1 MDKNERLTLVQDL
14 LNETNQ
20 KIKSNSNNY
29 IGFLHTAGN
38 NFKYTAS
45 EQKLIYAQKPDA
57 TAVAM
62 SMVWFKRFRRAVNQG
77 TKAIWLLSYRGANP
91 SPYYV
96 FDISDTHSLYREGFA
111 LWQAQNP
118 EYIDELQNKLKEHYD
133 VDGVSFTDTVFNSI
147 HSLIEDES
155 DSSQNFST
163 SDRQLV
169 EESVKVMV
177 SARCE
182 IDYESDYIHSFNIS
196 ELTTEKMNDIIMA
209 SSYYSSTILTQI
221 EQIVHESIR
230 NILTERSKSNGRNN
244 VYGQDGS
251 TSPEHSNPRTPED
264 REVRNDATSLPN
276 GTEARNVYDNVG
288 EQHPESTSGADR
300 QTGEGTV
307 GKSDRDHAE
316 ESGRDRGAESSESNV
331 VGSEDEQHSQLSGGN
346 RPERADIQ
354 LNNPED
360 DKAEVASSALS
371 VLETELLLGSGIED
385 GKYRI
390 YDTFKYKDLSIEE
403 KASFLKD
410 EFGWSGRPGTN
421 FYINSSGKGLSLS
434 PFGDFSIHSDE
445 IYSWKEVAQAITRL
459 VDNDLYL
466 TYTEKENY
474 DSYQEKMRLR
484 EQRSTI
490 AGEYKTLI
498 HDYTEAY
505 PGELN
510 RYALVDCASGFV
522 NGERKCSVLNTDHAL
537 DFVIVLIR
545 NSLLTIIERN
555 DPNFTDRSATIYNKL
570 LGSIAE
576 PFELT
581 NAEKNLVEDYENR
594 NYVVYPGDK
603 VNLNNK
609 WVEVADVSAAT
620 ISVRNPDSP
629 LIADDYDSQTF
640 YDLLS
645 QNSHNHKYLYS
656 YNDRFDPDKPEV
668 TTSEPSRVPTVTC
681 VWSEHPYIKEEEYSI
696 LVFDELTAKA
706 DFEWNNDE
714 KLTEIEYVI
723 NYPDGRSLQH
733 SVTIGEK
740 KGGFLA
746 SLEQYPSYSDEAAVF
761 RKVKIYEEYQREQK
775 NHPDSAILSR
785 IGDFYEVYGTGAEK
799 VSAVLNISLTH
810 RRIYQDY
817 SVPMTGFPVYQVE
830 VYRNKLS
837 EQGVNSVI
845 LGERNEIEQD
855 LDDVTEINNNPIPG
869 EELIGT
875 ELQIDDRSFTIEN
888 VKENG
893 DVTLRD
899 ITFQN
904 ATGFPIFRSENLEY
918 IYSVINEQKPIDN
931 ETPIAPQNYKITS
944 DTLGVNTPKN
954 RFRANV
960 EAIKTLK
967 KVESE
972 NRQPT
977 EKEKDTLATYVGWG
991 GLSEAFDSNNTSWSS
1006 EYTELTDLLSPEEY
1020 EAARSSTLSAF
1031 YTQPIIIKTIYSVLD
1046 KAGFSGGRILEPSCG
1061 IGNFFGL
1068 LPDSMIDSQ
1077 LYGVELDDISGRIA
1091 QALYPNAN
1099 IQIKGFE
1106 RTSYEDNSFDVVIG
1120 NVPFGDFK
1128 IVDRRYNKQ
1137 NFLIHDYFFAK
1148 ALDKVRS
1155 GGIVAFITYKG
1166 TLDKKSN
1173 SVRKYIAQRAVF
1185 LGAVRLPNTAFKDA
1199 AGTDI
1204 TADIIFLQKRERIM
1218 DVEPYWTSLDSNA
1231 DGIVMNAYFTAH
1243 PEMIV
1248 GHMEMKSGRFGE
1260 ESTCKLNPD
1269 DDYTTLLNNAA
1280 SQIKFQYQA
1289 RENDQQIADTNND
1302 TIPADPFVKNFSY
1315 TLVDNQVYFRNN
1327 DIMIKQDVSGTKI
1340 ARIKGLLQIRDTL
1353 RTLIDYQLENYPD
1366 DRIKEYQNKL
1376 NVLYDNYVKKY
1387 GRISSRGNSSAFSE
1401 DSSYYLLS
1409 SLEVMEKGEFQR
1421 KADIFTKR
1429 TIQPAEPITHV
1440 DTSTEAL
1447 NLSIAEYASINM
1459 EYMERLTDKTEE
1471 EIVKDLRGV
1480 IFKNPRY
1487 NETYDVGK
1495 KYLTSD
1501 EYLSGNVRTKLAVAR
1516 AAANENHEEFD
1527 INVAALER
1535 VQPEDLTASEISVR
1549 LGSTWVPI
1557 EYYEDFMY
1565 DILNTPINSQ
1575 RYIHIE
1581 YSDVLNRWSIS
1592 GKSTGYSVASAVTFG
1607 TTRING
1613 YSLMEHTLNL
1623 QEAKIYDTKYLS
1635 DGTTKRVLNN
1645 KETTLALAKQDKL
1658 KQAFLDWIWKDPMR
1672 RQALCK
1678 IYNNKFNSVRPREYD
1693 GSHIIFPEMNPEITL
1708 RKHQR
1713 DAIARILYG
1722 GNTLLA
1728 HVVGAGKTFEMVAA
1742 AQESHRLG
1750 LSSKA
1755 MFVVPNH
1762 IIGQFATEYLQ
1773 LYPAA
1778 NILVA
1783 TKNDF
1788 TPANRKKFC
1797 SRIATGDYDSV
1808 IIGHSQ
1814 FEKIPMSIAHQ
1825 QEILQQELDGIIA
1838 AIENEQYNGN
1848 SLSVKRLETMKRRVA
1863 TKLDK
1868 LNDQTD
1874 KDDVITFEEL
1884 GVDMLFV
1891 DEAHYFKN
1899 LATVTKMGNVSGISQ
1914 TEAKKSSD
1922 LYLKCRYLDGITG
1935 GRGIVF
1941 ATGTPIS
1948 NSMVELFTMQRYL
1961 QYSTL
1966 ERNNLLNF
1974 DSWASVFGETVNA
1987 IELDPTGNG
1996 YRNKTRFSRFY
2007 NLPELITI
2015 FKEIADIKTADMV
2028 QLDVPAV
2035 ERHNIILA
2043 PSEIQQKIVKEFDKR
2058 ADRIQKKQVD
2068 RRKDNMLC
2076 VTNDGRNLAL
2086 DQRMIDPDYPDSPT
2100 SKATACAENVYN
2112 IWRDTSEEKLTQM
2125 IFCDLATPKKDGSF
2139 SVYNDIKAKLIVKG
2153 IPESE
2158 IQFIH
2163 DAETDAAKNK
2173 LYDKVRTGEVRVLM
2187 GSTRKLGA
2195 GTNVQSKLIA
2205 LHHLDCPWRPSD
2217 LQQREGRIIRQG
2229 NNNKLVHIYT
2239 YVTEKTFDSYLY
2251 QMVERK
2257 QKFIGQIMT
2266 SKAPVRIAEDIDEQA
2281 LSYAEIKA
2289 LCSGNPLI
2297 KERMELENEV
2307 SKLKVERAAHQSTIY
2322 SLEDDL
2328 INYYPKEIAFQT
2340 ERVEGI
2346 KADLITFE
2354 KNPKSE
2360 KNFTIE
2366 INNRIYLE
2374 RKPAGEE
2381 IIRLREAVDEIKDKH
2396 FGSYRGFDLFF
2407 RYSLFEHKHYI
2418 SLHGACNYKIA
2429 DSEDKLGTIMK
2440 IDNAIENLPKIL
2452 EQENSKLQNLQSD
2465 MKDAEIEIKKP
2476 FEKEEEYQQKSARLE
2491 ELTAILSIDKDEHD
2505 DVEVTGVEPD
2515 IDERNII

>member
-1 MDKNERLTLVQDL
+1 M
-14 LNETNQ
+14 
-20 KIKSNSNNY
+20 
-29 IGFLHTAGN
+29 
-38 NFKYTAS
+38 
-45 EQKLIYAQKPDA
+45 
-57 TAVAM
+57 
-62 SMVWFKRFRRAVNQG
+62 
-77 TKAIWLLSYRGANP
+77 
-91 SPYYV
+91 
-96 FDISDTHSLYREGFA
+96 
-111 LWQAQNP
+111 
-118 EYIDELQNKLKEHYD
+118 
-133 VDGVSFTDTVFNSI
+133 
-147 HSLIEDES
+147 
-155 DSSQNFST
+155 
-163 SDRQLV
+163 
-169 EESVKVMV
+169 
-177 SARCE
+177 
-182 IDYESDYIHSFNIS
+182 
-196 ELTTEKMNDIIMA
+196 
-209 SSYYSSTILTQI
+209 
-221 EQIVHESIR
+221 
-230 NILTERSKSNGRNN
+230 
-244 VYGQDGS
+244 
-251 TSPEHSNPRTPED
+251 
-264 REVRNDATSLPN
+264 
-276 GTEARNVYDNVG
+276 
-288 EQHPESTSGADR
+288 
-300 QTGEGTV
+300 
-307 GKSDRDHAE
+307 
-316 ESGRDRGAESSESNV
+316 
-331 VGSEDEQHSQLSGGN
+331 
-346 RPERADIQ
+346 
-354 LNNPED
+354 
-360 DKAEVASSALS
+360 S

-681 VWSEHPYIKEEEYSI
+681 VWSEHPYINEEEYSV
-696 LVFDELTAKA
+696 LVFDELTSKA
-706 DFEWNNDE
+706 DFEWNNAD

-723 NYPDGRSLQH
+723 NYPDGRALQH
-733 SVTIGEK
+733 SFTIGEK
-740 KGGFLA
+740 KGGFLE
-746 SLEQYPSYSDEAAVF
+746 SLEQYPSYAAEAAALRV
-761 RKVKIYEEYQREQK
+761 VKKHEDYQREQK
-775 NHPDSAILSR
+775 NHPDSIILSR

-799 VSAVLNISLTH
+799 VSAVLDIALT
-810 RRIYQDY
+810 RRRVYQDY
-817 SVPMTGFPVYQVE
+817 YVPMTGFPVFQAE
-830 VYRNKLS
+830 TYRNKLS
-837 EQGVNSVI
+837 EQGVQSVI
-845 LGERNEIEQD
+845 LGESKDSKREDIKQLNDNFDTSKDLSRLIYAMYLKYYPQTEVLLPTTNLTESVTDRINKLIATAYGCDAIIKSLQSLAINHPEYKAEDVSINELINLAYLQEAKLVISAYYKKELNDDREINLTNLSNIGVAYTTTEDEQHEIQSTVD
-855 LDDVTEINNNPIPG
+855 LLNYNIKTYVDDVVVRTEQYESLEDIVENGLIGMTFDELIYLTDRDLEKAYHKDPVPG

-875 ELQIDDRSFTIEN
+875 EIKLDDRSFIVDN

-893 DVTLRD
+893 YVTLRD

-904 ATGFPIFRSENLEY
+904 ATGFPIFRSEKLEY

-931 ETPIAPQNYKITS
+931 ETPNAPQNYKITS

-967 KVESE
+967 IIELE
-972 NRQPT
+972 DRQPT
-977 EKEKDTLATYVGWG
+977 EKEKNTLATYVGWG
-991 GLSEAFDSNNTSWSS
+991 GLSEAFDKNNTSWSS
-1006 EYTELTDLLSPEEY
+1006 EYTELTSLLTPEEY

-1173 SVRKYIAQRAVF
+1173 SVRKYIAQRADF

-1429 TIQPAEPITHV
+1429 TIQPAEPIIHV

-2068 RRKDNMLC
+2068 RSKDNMLC

-2381 IIRLREAVDEIKDKH
+2381 IIRLREAVDEIKDTH